1 MERVLILNYTVAVDP
16 DPMYRTLTKL
26 HAPPEGLTKVQEEN
40 VHVVKGKLKN
50 LVINSVF
57 IINEGESL

>member
-50 LVINSVF
+50 
-57 IINEGESL
+57 

>member
-26 HAPPEGLTKVQEEN
+26 HAPPEGLTMVQEEN
-40 VHVVKGKLKN
+40 VHVFKGKLKN
-50 LVINSVF
+50 
-57 IINEGESL
+57 